1 MPGSFRSGR
10 TLSRSSVGRGGVG
23 SAGRFGAGKFGGGKF
38 GQATPGNNATG
49 GQPASGSD
57 RFRAQSPWVSSR
69 KSPWGPTGKSPWS
82 GMGKNFQEAI
92 FGKGKP
98 ENNEKIET
106 DRNGR
111 RLPDG
116 ILEMQIKIDDGLDG
130 DRIKYNPRKN
140 TVSVGGEY
148 KLSGNKLSK
157 DIITLARKS
166 SKFRKE
172 TGIGTVSGK
181 KRSQLNTALRRKASR
196 LRRANQR
203 LQSSSVRGSRPGSSS
218 RKITFGDLIK

>member
-23 SAGRFGAGKFGGGKF
+23 GVGRFGAGKFGGGKF

-49 GQPASGSD
+49 GQSASGAD
-57 RFRAQSPWVSSR
+57 RFRAQ
-69 KSPWGPTGKSPWS
+69 SPWGPTGKSPWS
-82 GMGKNFQEAI
+82 GMGDNFKRAF
-92 FGKGKP
+92 FGKSEP
-98 ENNEKIET
+98 RNDEKVEMV
-106 DRNGR
+106 RSNQK
-111 RLPDG
+111 LPDG
-116 ILEMQIKIDDGLDG
+116 ILEMQIKVDDGLKG
-130 DRIKYNPRKN
+130 NGVKYNPRKN

-148 KLSGNKLSK
+148 KLSGNKLPK
-157 DIITLARKS
+157 DLITLARKS
-166 SKFRKE
+166 GKFRKE
-172 TGIGTVSGK
+172 TGIGTVTGK

-203 LQSSSVRGSRPGSSS
+203 LQSSSVRSSRPGSSS